1 MSTEEKTVDAE
12 KPAKKKSTVVIPQK
26 DFPKVSI
33 SETIPMLKQIY
44 DNAGSGTVGFDE
56 IAKLM
61 GLSPNTTKTKYI
73 IWGAEAYGVILKEE
87 NSEYKLS
94 ETGRKIVA
102 PTYQGEDEEAL
113 RKAILIPTI
122 LSKFYTEANTYPLPQ
137 EPFLSSKLEN
147 KYNIPRDRI
156 EEAKNIIIENA
167 KSAKILIRKEEE
179 KKDYIILDPPNE
191 KRKEVSIFK
200 EEIQPESSN
209 DVVKQVSDDG
219 AFETVCFIT
228 CPIGEDDSVERK
240 HSDMI
245 LKHLIEPVVQ
255 KHGLKAVRSDKIE
268 RSGLINQQIL
278 NYLVKSRLC
287 IADLS
292 FNNPNV
298 FYELGVRHTC
308 LLPSIPI
315 IRKGDKIPFDVSQGR
330 TIKIDTS
337 DPYTLIDR
345 IESAKKELDEYITGI
360 MNNPKDY
367 NDDNPIKVYLPNIKI
382 SV

>member
-1 MSTEEKTVDAE
+1 MSTEDKAVAGERQ
-12 KPAKKKSTVVIPQK
+12 PRKKGTVVFSQK
-26 DFPKVSI
+26 DFPRVPI
-33 SETIPMLKQIY
+33 SETVPVLKLIY
-44 DNAGSGTVGFDE
+44 DNVAAGTVSFED

-61 GLSPNTTKTKYI
+61 GSSPNTTKTKYI
-73 IWGAEAYGVILKEE
+73 IWGAEAYGLIIKEE

-94 ETGRKIVA
+94 ETGRKIIA

-137 EPFLSSKLEN
+137 EPFLLSKLEN

-167 KSAKILIRKEEE
+167 KLAKILIRKEED
-179 KKDYIILDPPNE
+179 KKEYILLDPPAE
-191 KRKEVSIFK
+191 KKKEVSILK
-200 EEIQPESSN
+200 DEIQQEKVN
-209 DVVKQVSDDG
+209 DNVCPQSENDT
-219 AFETVCFIT
+219 FETVCFIT
-228 CPIGEDDSVERK
+228 CPIGEEDSVERK

-255 KHGLKAVRSDKIE
+255 KHGLIAVRADKIE

-308 LLPSIPI
+308 QLPSIPI

-360 MNNPKDY
+360 IANPKEY
-367 NDDNPIKVYLPNIKI
+367 NDDNPIKVYLPSLKVSI
-382 SV
+382 